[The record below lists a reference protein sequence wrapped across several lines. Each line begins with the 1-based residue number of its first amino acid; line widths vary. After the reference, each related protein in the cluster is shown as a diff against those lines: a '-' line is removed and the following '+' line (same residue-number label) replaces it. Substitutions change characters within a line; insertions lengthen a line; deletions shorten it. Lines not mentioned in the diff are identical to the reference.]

1 MWSRENLADMLFVFR
16 MRKTVYRTVIKGFK
30 RAWAVDKHIQKTK
43 FALFVTFKD
52 SHMASSNLNDKKT

>member
-30 RAWAVDKHIQKTK
+30 GAWGRR
-43 FALFVTFKD
+43 
-52 SHMASSNLNDKKT
+52 

>member
-16 MRKTVYRTVIKGFK
+16 MRKTVYRTDK
-30 RAWAVDKHIQKTK
+30 RALREPGAVDKHIQKTK

-52 SHMASSNLNDKKT
+52 SPMASSNLNDKKT